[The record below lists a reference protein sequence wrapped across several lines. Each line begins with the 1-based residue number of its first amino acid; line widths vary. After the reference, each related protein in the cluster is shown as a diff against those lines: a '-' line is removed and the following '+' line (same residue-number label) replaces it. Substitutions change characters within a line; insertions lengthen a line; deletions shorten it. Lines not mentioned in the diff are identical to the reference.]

1 MYTAQPF
8 VIPSGMSFSEQI
20 NFCKT
25 IIAKLRAETILLRKE
40 TLGAK
45 GKIQQLEK
53 DIERWKQKITTLRI
67 GNEKLR
73 QERDRLKK
81 EEERLKKEI
90 EKLTKTNNRYQ
101 VSLFD
106 HGNFHHPDK
115 KDKKPKGG
123 QIGHKDTNREK
134 HEDYASYGHK
144 RVFAKTCGKCGC
156 SLKRAKGI
164 RQKILLDIVINP
176 EIVKLIIESERQWC
190 GSCQKEVSA
199 RDPQTLPFTEYG
211 MNTFMLSMVLRFKAH
226 ASFAN
231 IATVMTISHGL
242 VLAKSDV
249 ASLLK
254 KGAGFLEKR
263 YEELKEAVRKGEVMY
278 NDETGWLVH
287 GQKAWMWIMATSD
300 KKQADGAIASGIT
313 VYVAAESRG
322 KGIFKDMYGNSQSYS
337 MHDGYA
343 GYESITGKEK
353 TVYCWT
359 HVLRFA
365 YEETVAQKQPTTL
378 ACQIRDRLV
387 NLYQLIR
394 QNRQWT
400 KEQKEK
406 VLREELARLIAITS
420 PDQTVHNILHRIT
433 TQKEGLIL
441 ALLVTEDGTNN
452 LSEREL
458 RNMAIKRSISNGSD
472 TYKGMETTAI
482 LGSVLQTLHRN
493 KKLPFL
499 PTLQTY
505 VAEGIQEKYQQYIHI
520 PYVDS

>member
-8 VIPSGMSFSEQI
+8 IIPSGMTLAEQI
-20 NFCKT
+20 AFCKT

-40 TLGAK
+40 TLQAK

-53 DIERWKQKITTLRI
+53 EIEKWKQKITNLRT

-73 QERDRLKK
+73 QERDRLKE

-90 EKLTKTNNRYQ
+90 EKLTKTNTRYQ

-106 HGNFHHPDK
+106 HGNFTHPDK
-115 KDKKPKGG
+115 KDKKAKGG
-123 QIGHKDTNREK
+123 QKGHKDTNREK
-134 HEDYASYGHK
+134 NEDYASYRHK
-144 RVFAKTCGKCGC
+144 RVFAKNCGKCGC
-156 SLKRAKGI
+156 FLRRAKGI

-190 GSCQKEVSA
+190 GNCHKEVSA

-211 MNTFMLSMVLRFKAH
+211 INTFMLSMLLRFKAH
-226 ASFAN
+226 ASLSN
-231 IATVMTISHGL
+231 IATVLTISHGL
-242 VLAKSDV
+242 VVSKSDV
-249 ASLLK
+249 SNLLK
-254 KGAGFLEKR
+254 AGGGFLDTR
-263 YEELKEAVRKGEVMY
+263 YKELQEAVRWGKVMY

-300 KKQADGAIASGIT
+300 KKQADGTIEAGIT

-322 KGIFKDMYGNSQSYS
+322 KGIFEEMYGNSHAYS

-343 GYESITGKEK
+343 SYESITGKEK
-353 TVYCWT
+353 TLYCWT

-365 YEETVAQKQPTTL
+365 YEETAKL
-378 ACQIRDRLV
+378 SAEHAACHIRDRLV
-387 NLYQLIR
+387 DLYQTIR
-394 QNRQWT
+394 RNFVWT
-400 KEQKEK
+400 KEHKEK
-406 VLREELARLIAITS
+406 VLRDELDSLIAIQTT
-420 PDQTVHNILHRIT
+420 DQTGNNILYRVK

-441 ALLVTEDGTNN
+441 ALLITEDGTNN
-452 LSEREL
+452 LAEREL

-482 LGSVLQTLHRN
+482 IGSVIQTLHRN

-505 VAEGIQEKYQQYIHI
+505 LSEGIQEKYQQYIHI
-520 PYVDS
+520 SYFDS